1 MSLSPRLS
9 PTPSFRRNPLR
20 SSIALAALAITCALA
35 APGSAQ
41 AKSKTNPPQG
51 TTGTTKQK
59 GATKTTYRPSPS
71 EETRAERERRL
82 FRECRGMHDAGACK
96 GFTRR

>member
-1 MSLSPRLS
+1 MPHLLPLKPRH
-9 PTPSFRRNPLR
+9 TF
-20 SSIALAALAITCALA
+20 ALPRTATALLALVYAAACM
-35 APGSAQ
+35 APGSAV
-41 AKSKTNPPQG
+41 AKSQKNPHSAASGAGQ
-51 TTGTTKQK
+51 KK

-82 FRECRGMHDAGACK
+82 LRECKGMHNAGACK